1 MVFVGKET
9 KREGLGCG
17 ENPAIMQVVKVVS
30 RKQIYVRQTFSLT
43 AVIKLKEKDRLNWKS
58 GRSTDTGEWKTAFYQ
73 HWKLPSNSIF
83 RNASFPSVRVQ
94 CHPSPVG
101 ASIVSHLLR
110 TESCNFSESYCSALS
125 TLKIITFCVGKDM
138 GTGTHNSKTEIFICP
153 LEKMN

>member
-58 GRSTDTGEWKTAFYQ
+58 GRSTDTGEWKTVLFTNTGSSLPIPFLGM
-73 HWKLPSNSIF
+73 LPSL
-83 RNASFPSVRVQ
+83 Q
-94 CHPSPVG
+94 
-101 ASIVSHLLR
+101 
-110 TESCNFSESYCSALS
+110 
-125 TLKIITFCVGKDM
+125 
-138 GTGTHNSKTEIFICP
+138 
-153 LEKMN
+153 